1 MFCRNCGKELP
12 DSAKF
17 CSGCGTPV
25 APAASQPALAGV
37 EEVREPVAENMAAGE
52 IPEPPVEETPAENT
66 PETSVMEAPTVFFQP
81 TAPAAVDTPVTADTP
96 AAADTPITTDT
107 PAAEDIPAPVQKRR
121 GKIGITVIG
130 LGVVAAIVLAV
141 LWFKPF
147 SGVVGGNKR
156 TPAFAYLNDD
166 SELMYLA
173 NLKKKTEAI
182 EVSDEVDAGKGAM
195 GIVAMDNV
203 KFSSDGKTIYFLNE
217 QDSLYKISVS
227 DLKKDERPER
237 IAREVISFSVL
248 DSGYVLYQKKGIS
261 IDIVRYFELNCY
273 DGKNSFR
280 ISKGY
285 NDYQL
290 SQDQKTVYYADP
302 NKNDRTLTLYKRALK
317 ENADP
322 EELLSGATD
331 IYTDFDADILV
342 YGEDKRDSEM
352 SSVDADQNTLTVY
365 SCKPGGEPTE
375 LVSGICSI
383 YSVDVDGGNVSFYYD
398 RDERQEY
405 KLYDL
410 VSDAQQSADAAITA
424 QDLVWPD
431 WYGTYYPDEV
441 YEQNGAAY
449 YRTSLG
455 ASFPIDTSALQ
466 ASTGLTVAELVDYY
480 GIFDLAYADAQ
491 ERYNADVEEYNN
503 KYDEW
508 NAANNRN
515 QMRESL
521 KNESYTQHTRDIY
534 HYTGSAD
541 AAPIITSIDENQFAA
556 SDEDGIFIYKK
567 TAGIAGGKA
576 CDLADLNYYGE
587 IYDRLNSGSGGGE
600 WYQNVGGVESVLDLD
615 EESSVNGV
623 IVLNGTEAVLRLSE
637 DGDAWLDAYTVG
649 DTALTF
655 SNTVIDDDFVLPYD
669 NLAYAKGTE
678 NNNEVLYFFTNVEK
692 EDYGTLGDFNRY
704 SGGKTEVVAE
714 EVYAVCVLDDS
725 GTMYAI
731 TDRDSKGAELSLM
744 KEDKLVTVSDE
755 INSNVLVFL
764 DSKQVLYT
772 ADNDL
777 YLWNGKEERRIAR
790 DVEYVWANAQERH
803 TDYGPF

>member
-25 APAASQPALAGV
+25 APAVSQPAPAGV
-37 EEVREPVAENMAAGE
+37 EEVRETAAENMAAGE

-96 AAADTPITTDT
+96 AA
-107 PAAEDIPAPVQKRR
+107 EDIPAPVQKRR

-147 SGVVGGNKR
+147 SGVAGGNKR

-173 NLKKKTEAI
+173 NLKEKTDAI
-182 EVSDEVDAGKGAM
+182 KVRAKGGVDDSVLVQFTA
-195 GIVAMDNV
+195 
-203 KFSSDGKTIYFLNE
+203 DGKTMYFRDDS
-217 QDSLYKISVS
+217 QDLYRITVS
-227 DLKKDERPER
+227 EIKEDERPEHV
-237 IAREVISFSVL
+237 AEDATSFIVL
-248 DSGYVLYQKKGIS
+248 KTGNVLYTRNGS
-261 IDIVRYFELNCY
+261 RGAELYCFT
-273 DGKNSFR
+273 GKDDFR
-280 ISKGY
+280 VTKNY
-285 NDYQL
+285 HTYQL
-290 SQDQKTVYYADP
+290 SEDHKTVYYTEKD
-302 NKNDRTLTLYKRALK
+302 KKDYTLTLYKAALK
-317 ENADP
+317 DGAEA
-322 EELLSGATD
+322 EELLEGATD

-342 YGEDKRDSEM
+342 YGEDKRDSDM

-383 YSVDVDGGNVSFYYD
+383 HSVDVDGGNVSFYYD

-587 IYDRLNSGSGGGE
+587 IYDRLDSGSGGGE

-655 SNTVIDDDFVLPYD
+655 SNTVVDDEFAGLRKAQDT
-669 NLAYAKGTE
+669 KGSD
-678 NNNEVLYFFTNVEK
+678 VLYFFTNVEE

-731 TDRDSKGAELSLM
+731 TDRDRKGAELSLM

-755 INSNVLVFL
+755 IDSNVLIFL

-790 DVEYVWANAQERH
+790 DVEHVWANAQERH

>member
-25 APAASQPALAGV
+25 APAASQPAPAGE
-37 EEVREPVAENMAAGE
+37 EEVRETAAENMAAGE

-66 PETSVMEAPTVFFQP
+66 PETPVMEAPTVFFQP
-81 TAPAAVDTPVTADTP
+81 TAPAAVDTPVATDTP
-96 AAADTPITTDT
+96 VAADTPITTDT
-107 PAAEDIPAPVQKRR
+107 PAAEDIPAPVQKHW
-121 GKIGITVIG
+121 GKVGIAVVG

-147 SGVVGGNKR
+147 SGVVGEDKR

-173 NLKKKTEAI
+173 NLREKTDAI
-182 EVSDEVDAGKGAM
+182 KVRAKGGVDDSVRVRFTA
-195 GIVAMDNV
+195 N
-203 KFSSDGKTIYFLNE
+203 GKTMYFW
-217 QDSLYKISVS
+217 DDRWDLYRISVS
-227 DLKKDERPER
+227 DIKKEERPEHV
-237 IAREVISFSVL
+237 AEDVTGFTVL
-248 DSGYVLYQKKGIS
+248 KTGNVLYTKNGS
-261 IDIVRYFELNCY
+261 RGTELYCFT
-273 DGKNSFR
+273 GKDDFR
-280 ISKGY
+280 VTK
-285 NDYQL
+285 NHHTYQL
-290 SQDQKTVYYADP
+290 SEDHKTVYYTEKD
-302 NKNDRTLTLYKRALK
+302 DTLTLYKAALK
-317 ENADP
+317 DGAEA
-322 EELLSGATD
+322 EELLEGATD

-342 YGEDKRDSEM
+342 YGEDKRDSDM

-383 YSVDVDGGNVSFYYD
+383 HSVDVDGGNVSFYYD

-431 WYGTYYPDEV
+431 WYGAYYPDEV

-455 ASFPIDTSALQ
+455 ASFPIDTSELQ
-466 ASTGLTVAELVDYY
+466 ASTGLSVAELLANLYY
-480 GIFDLAYADAQ
+480 DVLDLAYANAE

-556 SDEDGIFIYKK
+556 SYEDGIFIYKK

-615 EESSVNGV
+615 EESSVNGI

-637 DGDAWLDAYTVG
+637 GGDAWLDAYTVG

-655 SNTVIDDDFVLPYD
+655 SNTVVDDEFAGLRKAQDT
-669 NLAYAKGTE
+669 KGSD
-678 NNNEVLYFFTNVEK
+678 VLYFFTNVEE
-692 EDYGTLGDFNRY
+692 EDYGKLGDFNRY

-790 DVEYVWANAQERH
+790 DVEYAWANAQERH

>member
-1 MFCRNCGKELP
+1 MFCRNCGKELS

-25 APAASQPALAGV
+25 APAASQPVPAGG
-37 EEVREPVAENMAAGE
+37 ETVRETAAEHTASVE
-52 IPEPPVEETPAENT
+52 IPEPPLENIPEPPVQPEETP
-66 PETSVMEAPTVFFQP
+66 VMEAPTVFFQP
-81 TAPAAVDTPVTADTP
+81 TAPVAVDAPPATDPPV
-96 AAADTPITTDT
+96 
-107 PAAEDIPAPVQKRR
+107 AEEIPAPVQKRR
-121 GKIGITVIG
+121 GKAGIAVIG
-130 LGVVAAIVLAV
+130 LGAIAAVVVVVVL
-141 LWFKPF
+141 FKLF
-147 SGVVGGNKR
+147 SGMAGGSTR
-156 TPAFAYLNDD
+156 TPAFAYLTDD
-166 SELMYLA
+166 NELMYLA
-173 NLKKKTEAI
+173 NLKEKTEAI
-182 EVSDEVDAGKGAM
+182 KVRAKGGVDDSVRVEFTA
-195 GIVAMDNV
+195 
-203 KFSSDGKTIYFLNE
+203 DGKTMYFRDDS
-217 QDSLYKISVS
+217 QDLYRITVS
-227 DLKKDERPER
+227 DVKKEERPKD
-237 IAREVISFSVL
+237 IAEDVTSFIVL
-248 DSGYVLYQKKGIS
+248 KTGNVLYTKDGS
-261 IDIVRYFELNCY
+261 RGSELYCFT
-273 DGKNSFR
+273 GKDDFR
-280 ISKGY
+280 VTK
-285 NDYQL
+285 NHNTYQL
-290 SQDQKTVYYADP
+290 SEDHKTVYYTEKD
-302 NKNDRTLTLYKRALK
+302 DTLTLYKAALK
-317 ENADP
+317 DGADP

-342 YGEDKRDSEM
+342 YGEVDRDGDVF
-352 SSVDADQNTLTVY
+352 SSDADQNTLTVY

-375 LVSGICSI
+375 LVSGICSV

-410 VSDAQQSADAAITA
+410 VSDAQQSADASITA

-455 ASFPIDTSALQ
+455 ASFPIDTSELQ
-466 ASTGLTVAELVDYY
+466 ASTGLTVAELLANFYY
-480 GIFDLAYADAQ
+480 DVSDLAYANAQ

-503 KYDEW
+503 KYEEW

-541 AAPIITSIDENQFAA
+541 AAPILTSIDENQFAA
-556 SDEDGIFIYKK
+556 SYEDGIFIYKK

-623 IVLNGTEAVLRLSE
+623 IVLNGKEAVLRLSE

-655 SNTVIDDDFVLPYD
+655 SNTVVDDEFIGLRKAQDT
-669 NLAYAKGTE
+669 KGSD
-678 NNNEVLYFFTNVEK
+678 VLYFFTNVEE
-692 EDYGTLGDFNRY
+692 EDYGKLGDFNRY
-704 SGGKTEVVAE
+704 SGGKTAVVAE

-731 TDRDSKGAELSLM
+731 TDRDRKGAELSLM

-755 INSNVLVFL
+755 IDSNVLIFL
-764 DSKQVLYT
+764 DSKQVLYI
-772 ADNDL
+772 ANNDL

-790 DVEYVWANAQERH
+790 DVEYAWANAQERH

>member
-25 APAASQPALAGV
+25 APAVSQPAPTG
-37 EEVREPVAENMAAGE
+37 EEAVRETAAENMAAGE
-52 IPEPPVEETPAENT
+52 IPEPLVEETPAENT
-66 PETSVMEAPTVFFQP
+66 PETPVMETPTVFFQP
-81 TAPAAVDTPVTADTP
+81 TAPAAVDTPVTPDTP
-96 AAADTPITTDT
+96 VVADTPITTDT
-107 PAAEDIPAPVQKRR
+107 PAAEDIPAPVQKCW
-121 GKIGITVIG
+121 GKIGIAVIG

-141 LWFKPF
+141 LWPF

-261 IDIVRYFELNCY
+261 IDIVGYFELNCY

-302 NKNDRTLTLYKRALK
+302 NKNDKTLTLYKRALK

-342 YGEDKRDSEM
+342 YGEDKRDSDK

-365 SCKPGGEPTE
+365 SCKPGGEPAE

-431 WYGTYYPDEV
+431 WYGPYYPDEV
-441 YEQNGAAY
+441 YEQNGSAY

-455 ASFPIDTSALQ
+455 ASFPIDTSELQ
-466 ASTGLTVAELVDYY
+466 ASTGLSVAELLANLYY
-480 GIFDLAYADAQ
+480 DVLDLAYANAE

-556 SDEDGIFIYKK
+556 SYEDGIFIYKK

-587 IYDRLNSGSGGGE
+587 IYDHLDSGSGGGE

-615 EESSVNGV
+615 EESSVNDV

-655 SNTVIDDDFVLPYD
+655 SNTVVDDEFIGLRKAQDT
-669 NLAYAKGTE
+669 KGSD
-678 NNNEVLYFFTNVEK
+678 VLYFFTNVEE
-692 EDYGTLGDFNRY
+692 EDYGKLGDFNRY
-704 SGGKTEVVAE
+704 SSGKTEVVAK
-714 EVYAVCVLDDS
+714 EVYGVHILEDS
-725 GTMYAI
+725 GTIYVGTDIDVDGTEYSLVQDGKLI
-731 TDRDSKGAELSLM
+731 TI
-744 KEDKLVTVSDE
+744 SDDCSGF
-755 INSNVLVFL
+755 IFL
-764 DSKQVLYT
+764 DGKQMLYI
-772 ADNDL
+772 ANDNL
-777 YLWNGKEERRIAR
+777 YLWNGKENRRIAK
-790 DVEYVWANAQERH
+790 DVEYVWANTKERYIP
-803 TDYGPF
+803 YGPYGPL

>member
-1 MFCRNCGKELP
+1 MFCRNCGKELS

-25 APAASQPALAGV
+25 APAASQPVPAGG
-37 EEVREPVAENMAAGE
+37 ETVRETAAEHTASVE
-52 IPEPPVEETPAENT
+52 IPEPPLENIPEPPVQPEETP
-66 PETSVMEAPTVFFQP
+66 VMEAPTVFFQP
-81 TAPAAVDTPVTADTP
+81 TAPVAVDAPPATDPPV
-96 AAADTPITTDT
+96 
-107 PAAEDIPAPVQKRR
+107 AEEIPAPVQKRR
-121 GKIGITVIG
+121 GKAGIAVIG
-130 LGVVAAIVLAV
+130 LGAIAAVVVVVVL
-141 LWFKPF
+141 FKLF
-147 SGVVGGNKR
+147 SGMAGGSTR
-156 TPAFAYLNDD
+156 TPAFAYLTDD
-166 SELMYLA
+166 NELMYLA
-173 NLKKKTEAI
+173 NLKEKTEAI
-182 EVSDEVDAGKGAM
+182 KVRAKGGVDDSVRVEFTA
-195 GIVAMDNV
+195 
-203 KFSSDGKTIYFLNE
+203 DGKTMYFWDDS
-217 QDSLYKISVS
+217 QDLYRITVS
-227 DLKKDERPER
+227 DVKKEERPKD
-237 IAREVISFSVL
+237 IAEDVTSFIVL
-248 DSGYVLYQKKGIS
+248 KTGNVLYTKDGS
-261 IDIVRYFELNCY
+261 RGSELYCFT
-273 DGKNSFR
+273 GKDDFR
-280 ISKGY
+280 VTK
-285 NDYQL
+285 NHNTYQL
-290 SQDQKTVYYADP
+290 SEDHKTVYYTEKD
-302 NKNDRTLTLYKRALK
+302 DTLTLYKAALK
-317 ENADP
+317 DGADP

-342 YGEDKRDSEM
+342 YGEVDRDGDV
-352 SSVDADQNTLTVY
+352 SSSDADQNTLTVY

-383 YSVDVDGGNVSFYYD
+383 HSVDVDGGNVSFYYD

-410 VSDAQQSADAAITA
+410 VSDAQQSADASITA

-503 KYDEW
+503 KYEEW

-541 AAPIITSIDENQFAA
+541 AAPIITSVDENQFAA

-567 TAGIAGGKA
+567 TAGIAGGKV

-587 IYDRLNSGSGGGE
+587 IYDHLNSGSGGGE

-655 SNTVIDDDFVLPYD
+655 SNTVIDDEFAGLRKAQ
-669 NLAYAKGTE
+669 NTKGSDL
-678 NNNEVLYFFTNVEK
+678 LYFFTNVER
-692 EDYGTLGDFNRY
+692 ENYGAMGDFNRY

-714 EVYAVCVLDDS
+714 EIYGAFILEDSDTVYL
-725 GTMYAI
+725 GTDI
-731 TDRDSKGAELSLM
+731 SSDGVELSVL
-744 KEDKLVTVSDE
+744 KNGEPKVIIDE
-755 INSNVLVFL
+755 IENAEEPIFL
-764 DSKQVLYT
+764 NSKQLLYINN
-772 ADNDL
+772 NDL

-790 DVEYVWANAQERH
+790 DVETFWANSKEH
-803 TDYGPF
+803 YTIYSPSY

>member
-25 APAASQPALAGV
+25 APAASQPAPTGV
-37 EEVREPVAENMAAGE
+37 EEVRETAAENMAAGE
-52 IPEPPVEETPAENT
+52 IPAPPVEETPAENT
-66 PETSVMEAPTVFFQP
+66 SETSVIEAPTVFFQP

-96 AAADTPITTDT
+96 AA
-107 PAAEDIPAPVQKRR
+107 EDIPAPVQKRR
-121 GKIGITVIG
+121 GKADIAVIG
-130 LGVVAAIVLAV
+130 LGAIAAVVVVVVL
-141 LWFKPF
+141 FKLF
-147 SGVVGGNKR
+147 SGMVGGSTR
-156 TPAFAYLNDD
+156 TPAFAYLTDD
-166 SELMYLA
+166 NELMYLA
-173 NLKKKTEAI
+173 NLKEKTEAI
-182 EVSDEVDAGKGAM
+182 EVRAKGGVDDSVRVQFTA
-195 GIVAMDNV
+195 
-203 KFSSDGKTIYFLNE
+203 DGKTMYFRDDS
-217 QDSLYKISVS
+217 QDLYRISVS
-227 DLKKDERPER
+227 DIKKEERPER
-237 IAREVISFSVL
+237 IAKDVTIFTVL
-248 DSGYVLYQKKGIS
+248 KTENVLYTKDGS
-261 IDIVRYFELNCY
+261 RGTELYCFT
-273 DGKNSFR
+273 GKDDFCVTKNHHT
-280 ISKGY
+280 
-285 NDYQL
+285 YQL
-290 SQDQKTVYYADP
+290 SEDHKTVYYTEKD
-302 NKNDRTLTLYKRALK
+302 KKDDTLTLYKAALK
-317 ENADP
+317 DGAEA
-322 EELLSGATD
+322 EELLEGATD

-503 KYDEW
+503 KYEEW

-541 AAPIITSIDENQFAA
+541 AAPILTSIDENQFAA
-556 SDEDGIFIYKK
+556 SYEDGIFIYKK

-587 IYDRLNSGSGGGE
+587 IYDHLDSGSGGGE

-615 EESSVNGV
+615 EESSVNDV

-655 SNTVIDDDFVLPYD
+655 SNTVIDDDFVLPYN

-731 TDRDSKGAELSLM
+731 TDRDRKGAELSLM
-744 KEDKLVTVSDE
+744 TEDKLVTVSDE
-755 INSNVLVFL
+755 IDSNVLIFL

-790 DVEYVWANAQERH
+790 DVEYAWANAQERH